1 MRKAVR
7 QMASLASAPP
17 SAQVLDLVSKANA
30 FCFDVDSTV
39 ITVEGIDELASFAG
53 KKDAVAALTRQ
64 AMGGSVPFHEA
75 LEQRLRIINPTAEML
90 STFTAQHPFQFTPGF
105 QGLIEVLKR
114 RRTSIY
120 LVSGGFTQMIH
131 PVADVLHLPRDHVY
145 ANTIL
150 FDAKGNYAGFDRAAP
165 TSRAGGKAQA
175 LRQIKSGSGGAY
187 SRMVMVGDGATDL
200 EARVPG
206 EAADVM
212 IGYGG
217 IVVRDAVK
225 KGADWFVYDWEAL
238 KSALQ

>member
-1 MRKAVR
+1 
-7 QMASLASAPP
+7 MASHVSGAP
-17 SAQVLDLVSKANA
+17 SAQALDLVRKANA

-39 ITVEGIDELASFAG
+39 ITVEGIDELANFAG

-75 LEQRLRIINPTAEML
+75 LEQRLRIIEPTADML
-90 STFTAQHPFQFTPGF
+90 QTFTAQHPFAFTDGF
-105 QGLIEVLKR
+105 QELIEVLKR
-114 RRTSIY
+114 RQIAIY

-131 PVADVLHLPRDHVY
+131 PVADALHLPRSHVY

-150 FDAKGNYAGFDRAAP
+150 FDTQGKYAGFDRTAP

-175 LRQIKSGSGGAY
+175 LRQIKSNSGGAY
-187 SRMVMVGDGATDL
+187 KCMVMVGDGATDL

-217 IVVRDAVK
+217 IAVREAVR
-225 KGADWFVYDWEAL
+225 KGADWFVYDWESVNA
-238 KSALQ
+238 ALQ